1 MMNSHTKHYF
11 RAIFLLI
18 AGVLLFFTV
27 RAFLIPPSFGRYG
40 FYRGDNVE
48 EQMNHKVKFANADAC
63 ATVCHNHDDIW
74 KTHQNGP
81 HAKVKCQ
88 VCHDLLS
95 VHVDEKKAEFIGE
108 MPKQR
113 DAKLCLRC
121 HLKLP
126 SRPQNFPQI
135 DPKVHLADVPE
146 AHKPDI
152 CFVCHSP
159 HDPKGGK

>member
-1 MMNSHTKHYF
+1 MMNRHTKHYF

-113 DAKLCLRC
+113 DAKLCLR
-121 HLKLP
+121 
-126 SRPQNFPQI
+126 
-135 DPKVHLADVPE
+135 
-146 AHKPDI
+146 
-152 CFVCHSP
+152 
-159 HDPKGGK
+159 